1 MKHGW
6 NDPERELRAR
16 FEALRLS
23 DAALAGSF
31 DTSWHAARSRLDARR
46 PAGLSRWRAL
56 LTAAGVTAVVAA
68 AALALTFD
76 PPRPSVDEAIAQ
88 ARPRTPKLVGAHRLA
103 GHNDRSRDIRNR
115 PRPGAAIGGVPRTF
129 GRGLVSP
136 SALIPNP
143 E

>member
-88 ARPRTPKLVGAHRLA
+88 ARELQNWSAPTDWLVTTTDLAISGIVPGPAPRSGASLE
-103 GHNDRSRDIRNR
+103 
-115 PRPGAAIGGVPRTF
+115 
-129 GRGLVSP
+129 P
-136 SALIPNP
+136 SAGASSPHLR
-143 E
+143 